1 MQARPL
7 TIGLLTVALA
17 SAASLACGSDDSGGG
32 SSGAGASAGAGAA
45 AGAAGAGGSAGAA
58 GAGGAGAQGGS
69 AGAGGRPIA
78 DEPCV
83 GPEVATSSVLCLKLA
98 PEAMDFDEQVIE
110 RDGRGVLIVEIFGGS
125 DPETAT
131 VLATRRVPDPT
142 QHGIEEL
149 GISELPALRIDGLP
163 SKVYLGLRFADHP
176 AGLSS
181 PRLRGGLFVNGDFS
195 RGVPRSRQLTEVTLS
210 EGSTTTVTEPL
221 TALRDLSVVLTRTVT
236 PLDNGQGPATALLFD
251 APTVVEGMGQAG
263 TARGEC
269 VDLSGTEPVQ
279 IKGFTV
285 GSGSRY
291 LIAMLDDFDTGA
303 PGLVPGTLLSFPP
316 STPPITLPP
325 SAKLEVGPRQYA
337 VTAAVELGQLI
348 PLQSGEP
355 RPPSSSCP

>member
-7 TIGLLTVALA
+7 KMGLLTVALA
-17 SAASLACGSDDSGGG
+17 SAASLACGSDDTGGG
-32 SSGAGASAGAGAA
+32 PSGAGGSAGAGAA

-58 GAGGAGAQGGS
+58 GAGAQGGS
-69 AGAGGRPIA
+69 GGAGGRPIA

-83 GPEVATSSVLCLKLA
+83 GPEEATSSVLCLKVT

-125 DPETAT
+125 DPETT
-131 VLATRRVPDPT
+131 PVLATRKIPDPT
-142 QHGIEEL
+142 QHGIEEI
-149 GISELPALRIDGLP
+149 GITELPALRIDGLP
-163 SKVYLGLRFADHP
+163 PKVYLGLRFADHP

-195 RGVPRSRQLTEVTLS
+195 HGVPRSRQLTEVTLN
-210 EGSTTTVTEPL
+210 EGGTTTVTQPL
-221 TALRDLSVVLTRTVT
+221 TALRDLSVALTRTVT

-263 TARGEC
+263 AARVDC
-269 VDLSGTEPVQ
+269 VNLSGTEPVQ

-291 LIAMLDDFDTGA
+291 LVAMLDDFGTGA
-303 PGLVPGTLLSFPP
+303 SGLVPGTLLSFPP
-316 STPPITLPP
+316 SAPPITLPA

-337 VTAAVELGQLI
+337 VSAAVELVDVI
-348 PLQSGEP
+348 PLRSGEP